1 VLENVMSERINY
13 QVIEQDGKP
22 AFVVLPYNEFM
33 AMIKKSEEDINFP
46 DEVVRLNIIE
56 GLSLLRAWREY
67 KGLTQKQ
74 VAKKAGI
81 SQPALV
87 RMEQP
92 GSNLRKDTLLKL
104 ARALDLSLEQLS
116 L

>member
-1 VLENVMSERINY
+1 MNERINY

-22 AFVVLPYNEFM
+22 VFAVLPYNEFM
-33 AMIKKSEEDINFP
+33 ALLKKPDKDIYFP
-46 DEVVRLNIIE
+46 DEVVRLHIVE
-56 GLSLLRAWREY
+56 GLSLPRAWREY

-74 VAKKAGI
+74 VAQKAGI
-81 SQPALV
+81 SQPALA

-92 GSNLRKDTLLKL
+92 VANMRKETLHKL
-104 ARALDLSLEQLS
+104 ARALDLLPEQLK